1 MRCQPI
7 SKQTCRFIA
16 KLMCYFLTCYLF
28 WGQACYLQWVQRGA
42 AHSDQIITFQYNCT
56 CPAICN
62 CPTRAKNSKAKSSA
76 VAQCSM
82 TSVRW
87 KYYACGAQSW
97 RKIWKP
103 AERPVGICQLPSVS
117 LWAGSELSVG
127 RGRAFSF
134 SLLPL
139 SWRSFSSVQGFLHG
153 TA

>member
-1 MRCQPI
+1 M
-7 SKQTCRFIA
+7 
-16 KLMCYFLTCYLF
+16 
-28 WGQACYLQWVQRGA
+28 
-42 AHSDQIITFQYNCT
+42 
-56 CPAICN
+56 
-62 CPTRAKNSKAKSSA
+62 
-76 VAQCSM
+76 AQCSM

-153 TA
+153 TAWSVFILDACTGLKTWYLTSSKSRVSLDDGVCALLGLLVTKTPRRHSSSLQERLCWLGRLNSTNTLCFACLVG